1 MEKVPGKT
9 PVPRSFHI
17 TKIPYYCYCYNSI
30 SLFLFLKIKIQGI
43 QAWLLKE
50 RF

>member
-9 PVPRSFHI
+9 PGFGNIHNLQ
-17 TKIPYYCYCYNSI
+17 TPYYCYCYNSI
-30 SLFLFLKIKIQGI
+30 SLFLFLKIKIQEI
-43 QAWLLKE
+43 QVWLLKE